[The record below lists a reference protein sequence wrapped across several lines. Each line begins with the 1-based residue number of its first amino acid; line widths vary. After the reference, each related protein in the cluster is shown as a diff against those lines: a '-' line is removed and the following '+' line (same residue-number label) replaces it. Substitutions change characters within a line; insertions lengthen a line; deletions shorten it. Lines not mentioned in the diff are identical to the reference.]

1 MGVAWAAQRLAAR
14 WLRSGLD
21 VQPGSYDDGAVPL
34 IQGGADMA
42 HPNEDLTR
50 EAFAAF
56 GRGDLDA
63 LRNQYFT
70 ADVRFHFPGR
80 SPLAG
85 DHEGVD
91 QVLGMFGKAFE
102 ISGGTLRLE
111 IHDVIA
117 NDEHAVALFTARG
130 ERADRRLEDRTVQVL
145 HIRDGKA
152 SECWIYPEDAY
163 ATDDFWS

>member
-1 MGVAWAAQRLAAR
+1 
-14 WLRSGLD
+14 
-21 VQPGSYDDGAVPL
+21 
-34 IQGGADMA
+34 MA
-42 HPNEDLTR
+42 HPDEDLVR

-70 ADVRFHFPGR
+70 PDVRFHYPGR
-80 SPLAG
+80 GALAG

-102 ISGGTLRLE
+102 LSGGTLRLE

-117 NDEHAVALFTARG
+117 NDEHAVALFVARA
-130 ERADRRLEDRTVQVL
+130 ERAGRRLEDRLVEVF

-152 SECWIYPEDAY
+152 AEVWLYPGDVY
-163 ATDDFWS
+163 AGDEFWS